1 MVKDFTAE
9 EIIQYISEAEKVTP
23 LKVYVNGQFE
33 NVEFPESFKVFGSE
47 TSKTI
52 FCDAKDWK
60 AFNEKYADQFT
71 DVEIEMDRRNSAIP

>member
-23 LKVYVNGQFE
+23 LKVYVNGAFE

-60 AFNEKYADQFT
+60 SFYEAESISYYRF
-71 DVEIEMDRRNSAIP
+71 RN

>member
-47 TSKTI
+47 SSKTI
-52 FCDAKDWK
+52 FCDANDWTSFYENNK
-60 AFNEKYADQFT
+60 SSFT
-71 DVEIEMDRRNSAIP
+71 DV